1 MGYAPLLT
9 LTFTEGLE
17 MRFKIK
23 VNHQHIP
30 PEWWLPPFAGL
41 TDVEADACVFTD
53 AEVKRLVRTYGLSMR
68 REPGVRAW
76 LSLKLVP

>member
-23 VNHQHIP
+23 VNYQHMP
-30 PEWWLPPFAGL
+30 SKWWLHPGAGL
-41 TDVEADACVFTD
+41 TDVEADACIFTD
-53 AEVKRLVRTYGLSMR
+53 AEVKRLTRTPGISLR
-68 REPGVRAW
+68 REPW
-76 LSLKLVP
+76 LRSWLTLKLVP